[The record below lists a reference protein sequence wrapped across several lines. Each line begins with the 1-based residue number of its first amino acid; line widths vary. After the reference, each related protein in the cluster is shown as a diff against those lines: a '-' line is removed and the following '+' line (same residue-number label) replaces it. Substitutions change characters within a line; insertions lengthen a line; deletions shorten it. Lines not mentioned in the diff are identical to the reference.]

1 MNLFLLSKH
10 RSPLMGIAIILVVL
24 FHAPHIFPDTFFDLV
39 QSQGNLGV
47 DIFFLISGIGLFFSW
62 TKNPDASQFLKKRFL
77 RILPTYLIVAV
88 AWHLYYCV
96 YKEFHFSAEG
106 IWQFLYRVTNLRF
119 WIDGDLTDWYIPS
132 ILAFYLLVP
141 SFFTFLKNTKSQ
153 FTFVLFLIIV
163 ILGLNL
169 SPAKDMYLG
178 RLFIVINRLPIF
190 LLGLTLGKFVQ
201 QKTDLSK
208 YSVIFCLIIFLLCFF
223 SNTILQTDFYK
234 LTYLVNIFTALSFC
248 LLMSFILDRIKTV
261 GILSFCGSITLEIYL
276 LNERCLQMVPHSS
289 PQRDDV
295 FRSHARAER
304 RACILIEQICQKN
317 IKIKKGPLSSASLL
331 FKIVVDCSL
340 TLLDIREISLILRS
354 HFVNLRILGTDKPTT
369 IIRMMRSVIVPL

>member
-10 RSPLMGIAIILVVL
+10 RSSLMGIAIILVVL
-24 FHAPHIFPDTFFDLV
+24 FHAPHIFPDTFFNLV

-88 AWHLYYCV
+88 VWHFYYCV

-119 WIDGDLTDWYIPS
+119 WFEGDLTDWYIPS

-141 SFFTFLKNTKSQ
+141 PFYAFLKNTKSR
-153 FTFVLFLIIV
+153 FAFVFLLAILT
-163 ILGLNL
+163 LGLNL
-169 SPAKDMYLG
+169 SPARDMHIG
-178 RLFIVINRLPIF
+178 RLLIVINRLPIF

-201 QKTDLSK
+201 KKTVLPK
-208 YSVIFCLIIFLLCFF
+208 YSVIFCMIIFLLCFF

-234 LTYLVNIFTALSFC
+234 ITYLVNIFTALSFC

-261 GILSFCGSITLEIYL
+261 GILSFCGSITLEVYL
-276 LNERCLQMVPHSS
+276 LNERCLQMC
-289 PQRDDV
+289 R
-295 FRSHARAER
+295 
-304 RACILIEQICQKN
+304 ILHFNETLCFVLM
-317 IKIKKGPLSSASLL
+317 PVLSVALAFLL
-331 FKIVVDCSL
+331 SKIVKK
-340 TLLDIREISLILRS
+340 IS
-354 HFVNLRILGTDKPTT
+354 G
-369 IIRMMRSVIVPL
+369 

>member
-10 RSPLMGIAIILVVL
+10 RSSLMGIAIFLVVL
-24 FHAPHIFPDTFFDLV
+24 FHAPHIFPDTFFDLI

-141 SFFTFLKNTKSQ
+141 PFFAFLKNTKSQ
-153 FTFVLFLIIV
+153 FAFVLFLIIV

-169 SPAKDMYLG
+169 SPAKDMHIG
-178 RLFIVINRLPIF
+178 RLLIVINRLPIF

-208 YSVIFCLIIFLLCFF
+208 YSVIFCLMIFVICFIF
-223 SNTILQTDFYK
+223 NTFLQKDFYK

-248 LLMSFILDRIKTV
+248 LLMSFALDRIRSF

-276 LNERCLQMVPHSS
+276 LNERCLQVCRLLHFSETLCFVLMPVLSVALAFLLS
-289 PQRDDV
+289 
-295 FRSHARAER
+295 
-304 RACILIEQICQKN
+304 QIV
-317 IKIKKGPLSSASLL
+317 KKLS
-331 FKIVVDCSL
+331 
-340 TLLDIREISLILRS
+340 R
-354 HFVNLRILGTDKPTT
+354 
-369 IIRMMRSVIVPL
+369 